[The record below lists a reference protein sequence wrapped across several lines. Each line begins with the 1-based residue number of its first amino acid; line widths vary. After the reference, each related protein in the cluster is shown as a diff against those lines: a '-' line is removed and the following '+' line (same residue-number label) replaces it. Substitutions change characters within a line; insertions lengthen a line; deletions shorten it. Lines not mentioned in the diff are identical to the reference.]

1 MTSKNSLCLKAEA
14 LADKESHLW
23 HRRFCHLNYQ
33 GLKTLA
39 ANNMVDGMPLLK
51 VPEKL
56 CEACLIGKQHKESA
70 QKQSSW
76 RASQQLQLVHS
87 DLCGPIKPASNNN
100 KRYIISFTFDFS
112 RKTWVYFLHE
122 KSEAFSAFKNFKISV
137 EKEIGMHIACLRTD
151 RGGEFNSNDFKE
163 YCKEHGIRRQLTA
176 AYTPHQNG
184 VAERKNRTIT
194 NAVRSMLAEKKLPK
208 CFWPEVVKWCV
219 HIQNRSP
226 TAAIENKTP
235 EEAWS
240 GKKPV
245 VNYFRIFG
253 SIAHIHIPDQKRIK
267 LDDKS
272 IKCVFLGISDES
284 KAWRLCDPVSR
295 KIIISKDVVFE
306 EEESWDW
313 GRTEEEIK
321 QDALKWDDEVEYDK
335 GAMEDEPSSSSSSL
349 AQSPSSISSSLTK
362 SPPNELNSTTQGE
375 LVEGRGA
382 RQRRALGWM
391 DDYVT
396 KGRFFDGEDLNAMMV
411 TLNDPISF
419 AEAVKN
425 KKWREA
431 MSAEI
436 EAIERNQTWEL
447 TELPNGVK
455 PIGVKWVFKTKL
467 NENGDVEKFKA
478 RLVAKGYAQRHG
490 MDYTEVFAHVARFDT
505 IRMMLAVAAQFNW
518 EVFQLDVKSAFL
530 HEELKEEVYVQQ
542 PEGYTK
548 KGEEEK
554 VYKLQKAL
562 YGLK

>member
-1 MTSKNSLCLKAEA
+1 M
-14 LADKESHLW
+14 ADKESHLW

-51 VPEKL
+51 VPKKL

-76 RASQQLQLVHS
+76 RASKQLQLVHS
-87 DLCGPIKPASNNN
+87 DLCGPIKPSSNSN
-100 KRYIISFTFDFS
+100 KRYIISFTDDFS

-137 EKEIGMHIACLRTD
+137 EKEIGMHIACLRIN
-151 RGGEFNSNDFKE
+151 RGGEFNSNDFRK
-163 YCKEHGIRRQLTA
+163 YCKEHGIRRQLTT

-184 VAERKNRTIT
+184 VAGRKNRTIM
-194 NAVRSMLAEKKLPK
+194 NAVQSMLAEKKLPK
-208 CFWPEVVKWCV
+208 CFWPEAVKWCV
-219 HIQNRSP
+219 QNRSP
-226 TAAIENKTP
+226 TAAVENKTP

-253 SIAHIHIPDQKRIK
+253 SIAHVHIPDQKRIK
-267 LDDKS
+267 LYDKS
-272 IKCVFLGISDES
+272 IKCVFLIINDES
-284 KAWRLCDPVSR
+284 KAWRLYDPVSR
-295 KIIISKDVVFE
+295 KIIIIKDVVFE

-313 GRTEEEIK
+313 GRTDEEIK
-321 QDALKWDDEVEYDK
+321 RDALKWDDEVEYDK
-335 GAMEDEPSSSSSSL
+335 GAVEDEPSSSSSSL
-349 AQSPSSISSSLTK
+349 AQSPSSISSSLTE
-362 SPPNELNSTTQGE
+362 SPPNELNSTKQGE

-382 RQRRALGWM
+382 RQRRTPGWM

-396 KGRFFDGEDLNAMMV
+396 EGRFFDGEDLNAMMV